1 MSLINIP
8 GMTEDSLTKL
18 DTAPTGGGLRPFPCD
33 ASGWTK
39 QTGCVLKCGIKIF
52 EVNGINKE
60 NISIQVGNGQYGA
73 EILISLDV
81 TDVAPGTR
89 DVAKAQ
95 QQNLET
101 LTKAIKCLGA
111 HSQGKL
117 DTAKL
122 EKAHGQCVEFICKHK
137 GFSTKGN
144 STYHKIGYI
153 FTGEVPD
160 IQDVTM
166 VQMPQVPGSSAP
178 AFQPSGDY
186 DPFGN

>member
-33 ASGWTK
+33 ANGWTQ
-39 QTGCVLKCGIKIF
+39 QTGVVLKAGIKIF

-73 EILISLDV
+73 EMLISLDV
-81 TDVAPGTR
+81 TDVAPGTK
-89 DVAKAQ
+89 DKAKAQ
-95 QQNLET
+95 QENLET
-101 LTKAIKCLGA
+101 LHKAIKVLGA

-122 EKAHGQCVEFICKHK
+122 EKAHGMCIAFIAKHK
-137 GFSTKGN
+137 GFTTKGS
-144 STYHKIGYI
+144 STYHKISYI
-153 FTGEVPD
+153 FKGEVPD
-160 IQDVTM
+160 LLDVVE

-178 AFQPSGDY
+178 ASQASGYY